1 MRAAVTNTVIRPL
14 EQGGGTSVLHRV
26 LGGVVWEHLGV
37 QARFVILWGCLG
49 ALVAGVAAVAA
60 VPGAAT
66 ARLVL
71 AAVVAGMLAVGGG
84 RRGFLALRWRIR
96 PPAPCGGSTILRRA
110 TLRAFGPQVRSGSIP
125 DLIAG
130 STGDGRGRDH
140 DVLAWGGTTSLD
152 ADSTAEAGSITK
164 ALTGILLAHL
174 CLTGVVRLDSDVSAL
189 LCLPRLR
196 GITLAD
202 LATHRSGLPRL
213 AGGAAWYG
221 LTHPDPYRGFDV
233 DRLLAGVPA
242 PTAARPT
249 YSNLGFALLGLAL
262 ARAAGIEY
270 ASLMREAIIEPLGL
284 TASGLDGNPD
294 MRGHDRFGLPVRP
307 WQFAAFAPAGGLR
320 TSLADLLRLADAV
333 IAAPD
338 GPLGPAIELA
348 ITARARYGTG
358 SIGLAWHLDN
368 GLTWHNGGTNGTWAW
383 IGIDR
388 AARRG
393 GAVLASRP
401 PRRSLDDAATRL
413 LRGSQADGSPE

>member
-1 MRAAVTNTVIRPL
+1 
-14 EQGGGTSVLHRV
+14 
-26 LGGVVWEHLGV
+26 VVWEHLGV
-37 QARFVILWGCLG
+37 QARFVIVWGCLG
-49 ALVAGVAAVAA
+49 ALVAGIAAAGA

-66 ARLVL
+66 AWLVL
-71 AAVVAGMLAVGGG
+71 VAVVVAVLAVGSG
-84 RRGFLALRWRIR
+84 RRGVLALRWRLR
-96 PPAPCGGSTILRRA
+96 PPAPRGGSTLLRRA
-110 TLRAFGPQVRSGSIP
+110 TLRAFGPEVRSGSIP
-125 DLIAG
+125 GLIAG
-130 STGDGRGRDH
+130 STGDGPERDH
-140 DVLAWGGTTSLD
+140 HVLAWGGATSLD

-164 ALTGILLAHL
+164 AMTGILLAHL
-174 CLTGVVRLDSDVSAL
+174 CLTEVVRLDSDVSAL
-189 LCLPRLR
+189 LGLPRLR

-213 AGGAAWYG
+213 ASGAVWQS

-233 DRLLAGVPA
+233 DRLLAGVPE

-270 ASLMREAIIEPLGL
+270 ADLMQEAIIEPLGL

-320 TSLADLLRLADAV
+320 TSLADLLRVADAV

-348 ITARARYGTG
+348 ITARAPYGTG
-358 SIGLAWHLDN
+358 SIGLGWHLNN

-388 AARRG
+388 AAQRG

-401 PRRSLDDAATRL
+401 PRRSLDDAAARL
-413 LRGSQADGSPE
+413 LRGSQAGAAPE

>member
-1 MRAAVTNTVIRPL
+1 VFAGGRGQACRA
-14 EQGGGTSVLHRV
+14 E
-26 LGGVVWEHLGV
+26 VVWEHLGV
-37 QARFVILWGCLG
+37 QARFVIVGGCLG
-49 ALVAGVAAVAA
+49 ALIAGAAAAGA

-71 AAVVAGMLAVGGG
+71 VAVVAGVLVVGAG

-96 PPAPCGGSTILRRA
+96 PPAPRGGSTVLRRA
-110 TLRAFGPQVRSGSIP
+110 TLSAFGPEVRSGSIP

-130 STGDGRGRDH
+130 STGDGRERDH
-140 DVLAWGGTTSLD
+140 HVLAWGGARSLD

-164 ALTGILLAHL
+164 VLTGTLLAHL
-174 CLTGVVRLDSDVSAL
+174 CLTGAVRLDSDVSAL
-189 LCLPRLR
+189 LGLPQLR

-213 AGGAAWYG
+213 ADGALWYG
-221 LTHPDPYRGFDV
+221 LVHPDPYRGFDV
-233 DRLLAGVPA
+233 DRLLARLPER
-242 PTAARPT
+242 AAGRPT

-270 ASLMREAIIEPLGL
+270 ADLMQEAIIEPLGL
-284 TASGLDGNPD
+284 TASGFDGNPD

-307 WQFAAFAPAGGLR
+307 WRFAAFAPAGGLR

-348 ITARARYGTG
+348 ITARAPYGTG
-358 SIGLAWHLDN
+358 SVGLGWHINN

-388 AARRG
+388 AAQRG
-393 GAVLASRP
+393 GAVLVSRP
-401 PRRSLDDAATRL
+401 PRRSLDDAAARW
-413 LRGSQADGSPE
+413 LRGGQAGDSPE